1 MKTLRKNKNK
11 KGGDVKK
18 KVKFNSP
25 QNKTHK
31 YSVTSEEKKSKLVDK
46 NKSIKKCKTV
56 PQDKSDFPC
65 RFRNTIFNDENE
77 YNEYIELLKER
88 NRMTNYKSRAEHY
101 NNIDVMLRQEFKPK
115 FNI

>member
-31 YSVTSEEKKSKLVDK
+31 YSVTSEEKKSKIVDK
-46 NKSIKKCKTV
+46 NIKKCKTV

-65 RFRNTIFNDENE
+65 RFRNTIFNDEND

-88 NRMTNYKSRAEHY
+88 NKTTNYKSKAEHY
-101 NNIDVMLRQEFKPK
+101 KNNDAMLKQQFKPK

>member
-31 YSVTSEEKKSKLVDK
+31 YSVTSEEKKSKIVDK
-46 NKSIKKCKTV
+46 NIKKCKTV

-65 RFRNTIFNDENE
+65 RFRNTIFNDEND

-88 NRMTNYKSRAEHY
+88 NKTTNYKSKAEHY
-101 NNIDVMLRQEFKPK
+101 NNIDAMLKQQFKPK